1 MDFKPV
7 LIATEDGP
15 QEAMAEVFQL
25 KFNGGELA
33 VFIEEGC
40 YSCFLS
46 HYASG
51 AALAKLPARFHS
63 YNRKTRRSRAQATLD
78 HLCGVVGVENV
89 VDTLMRAKTI
99 NP

>member
-1 MDFKPV
+1 MDFRPV
-7 LIATEDGP
+7 LIATKEGP
-15 QEAMAEVFQL
+15 QEAMAEVFHL
-25 KFNGGELA
+25 KFNKGLLA
-33 VFIEEGC
+33 VFIEEGS
-40 YSCFLS
+40 YFLS

-89 VDTLMRAKTI
+89 VDTLMKAKTL